1 MDSLVGRGDG
11 KKCKCD
17 KKSCECTDEGMVF
30 RCVMCLIVLLLIWCL
45 YSLSCKLQ
53 KLDGM
58 RAGRGYSAGS
68 NIMYADRSNRYGFN
82 VGDDGRV
89 GSVDR
94 VLTKGAAQPRT
105 EGMDGG
111 HLQDA
116 LLTAAELRGGRSI
129 NSGELYKQLVSGN

>member
-1 MDSLVGRGDG
+1 MDSLVGRGHD
-11 KKCKCD
+11 KKCKCET
-17 KKSCECTDEGMVF
+17 KSCECTEEGMVF

-58 RAGRGYSAGS
+58 RTGRGYSAGS

-94 VLTKGAAQPRT
+94 VLTKGAAPVRT
-105 EGMDGG
+105 ESMSDTY
-111 HLQDA
+111 LEDA
-116 LLTAAELRGGRSI
+116 LLTASELRGSRSI